1 MKYIIGLDMG
11 ITSVGFATMMLDEKD
26 EPCRILRMG
35 SRIFEAAE
43 NPKDGASLAA
53 PRRENRSMRRRLRRK
68 RHRKE
73 RIRAL
78 IVNHGIITAEQ
89 INEIYSSNHQLSD
102 IFQIRSEALDRCLSK
117 EEFVRLLIHLSQ
129 RRGFKSNRK
138 TDAQEKGS
146 EAGKLLTAVSANHQL
161 MAEKGY
167 RTIGEMLYKDEKFS
181 EHKRNKANDYSNTF
195 ARSEYEDEI
204 KAIFRAQQELN
215 NPFATDKLMEDYL
228 VIYLS
233 QRSFDEG
240 PGGKSPYG
248 GNQIEKMIGKCTFEE
263 NEKRAAKAT
272 YSFEYFNLLSKV
284 NSIKIVS
291 ADEKRLLTDAERQT
305 VIGLAF
311 SKNAINYA
319 SIRKA
324 LHLSEGERFN
334 ISYSR
339 SDKTADD
346 IEKKTKFTYLT
357 AFHTFKKAYG
367 SAFVDWPANKK
378 NRLAYALTAYK
389 NDSSIIAY
397 LTENGFD
404 KTEIEIALT
413 LPTFTK
419 WGNLSEK
426 ALNRIIPYLEQGMLY
441 NEACT
446 AAGYNFKA
454 DDKCTSIYLPTR
466 AHIPPEHRKRTDQIE
481 APELDE
487 ITNPVVRRAA
497 SQTIKVVNAL
507 IRERG
512 ESPCFVNIELARE
525 LGKDKAERSKIE
537 KGQKDNQATNDRIM
551 ERLKNEFGLLN
562 PTGQD
567 LIKLKL
573 WEEQDGRCPYSLKP
587 IVIERLFEPGYTD
600 IDHIIPYSLSFDD
613 TYNNKVLVMS
623 SENRQK
629 GNRIPMQYLEGE
641 RRDKFWLWV
650 DGSNLR
656 YKKKQNLLKEK
667 LTEDDLSGFKKRN
680 LQDTQYLSSFM
691 LKYLKKYLALSPN
704 STGRKNTIQA
714 VNGAATAYMRKRWGI
729 QKIRENGD
737 THHAVDAVVI
747 ACVTDGMVKRIS
759 EYAKYKETEY
769 QNPDTGEFFDVDKRT
784 GEVVDRFP
792 MPYRWFRDELLMRC
806 SEEPSRV
813 LHDKPLPNYATDEQI
828 APIFVSRMPKHKV
841 KGSAHKETIRKPYE
855 QDGQKYT
862 ISKVPLT
869 SLKLKNGEIENY
881 FNPGS
886 DTLLYDALKE
896 RLLSFGGDAKKAFAQ
911 PFHKPKSD
919 GTPGPVVKKV
929 KLKERATLSVPVQQN
944 TAVADNGSMVRV
956 DVFFVEGEGY
966 YLVPIYV
973 ADTVSNT
980 LPNRAIIAGKTYDL
994 WKEMNDQYFFFSL
1007 YPNDMIRVVSAK
1019 DIKLTIANKESTLP
1033 NSMTCRETFLYYKGT
1048 DISTGAITAVTHDNT
1063 YKLRGLGV
1071 KTLRKIEKYTVDVLG
1086 NIQRVKAETRTRFQ

>member
-11 ITSVGFATMMLDEKD
+11 IASVGFATMMLDEKD

-35 SRIFEAAE
+35 SRVFEAAE
-43 NPKDGASLAA
+43 HPKDGSSLAA

-73 RIRAL
+73 RIRSL
-78 IVNHGIITAEQ
+78 IVDNGIMTLEKIDG
-89 INEIYSSNHQLSD
+89 IYDAKNPLTD
-102 IFQIRSEALDRCLSK
+102 IYQIRAEALDRCLSV

-138 TDAQEKGS
+138 VDAQEKKS

-161 MAEKGY
+161 MTEKGY
-167 RTIGEMLYKDEKFS
+167 RTIGEMLYRDKKIFEC
-181 EHKRNKANDYSNTF
+181 KRNKADDYSNTF
-195 ARSEYEDEI
+195 ARSEYEEEI
-204 KAIFRAQQELN
+204 KAIFRSQQGLG
-215 NPFATDKLMEDYL
+215 NPYATDKLMEDYL
-228 VIYLS
+228 AIYLS

-240 PGGKSPYG
+240 PGGESPYG
-248 GNQIEKMIGKCTFEE
+248 GNQIEKMIGKCTLEPS
-263 NEKRAAKAT
+263 EKRAAKAT
-272 YSFEYFNLLSKV
+272 YSFEYFNLLTKV
-284 NSIKIVS
+284 NSIKIIS
-291 ADEKRLLTDAERQT
+291 DREKRTLSDGERQA
-305 VIGLAF
+305 VIQLAF

-319 SIRKA
+319 SLRKTI
-324 LHLSEGERFN
+324 HMTDSERFN
-334 ISYSR
+334 ISYSQ
-339 SDKTADD
+339 SDKTADE

-367 SAFVDWPANKK
+367 KAFVDWPTEKK
-378 NRLAYALTAYK
+378 NRLAYALTAYR
-389 NDSSIIAY
+389 NDSSIITY
-397 LTENGFD
+397 LTDNGFD

-426 ALNRIIPYLEQGMLY
+426 ALNKIIPYLEQGMLY
-441 NEACT
+441 HEACT

-454 DDKCTSIYLPTR
+454 DDTDKRMYLP
-466 AHIPPEHRKRTDQIE
+466 AHETD
-481 APELDE
+481 APELED
-487 ITNPVVRRAA
+487 IKNPVVRRAI
-497 SQTIKVVNAL
+497 SQTVKVINAL

-525 LGKDKAERSKIE
+525 LSKSRADRNKIE
-537 KGQKDNQATNDRIM
+537 KGQKENRANNDRIM
-551 ERLKNEFGLLN
+551 ERLKKEFGLLS

-573 WEEQDGRCPYSLKP
+573 WEEQDGVCPYSLKS
-587 IVIERLFEPGYTD
+587 ISIERLFEPGYTD
-600 IDHIIPYSLSFDD
+600 IDHIIPYSLCFDD

-629 GNRIPMQYLEGE
+629 SNRIPMQYLEGK
-641 RRDKFWLWV
+641 RRDDFRIWV
-650 DGSNLR
+650 ENSHLR
-656 YKKKQNLLKEK
+656 FKKKQNLLKET
-667 LTEDDLSGFKKRN
+667 LTADDLSGFKKRN

-691 LKYLKKYLALSPN
+691 MKYLKKYLALSPN

-714 VNGAATAYMRKRWGI
+714 VKGSATAYMRKRWGI

-747 ACVTDGMVKRIS
+747 ACVTSGMIKRIS
-759 EYAKYKETEY
+759 EYAKYKETKY
-769 QNPDTGEFFDVDKRT
+769 QNPDTGEYFDVDKRT
-784 GEVVDRFP
+784 GEVINRFP
-792 MPYRWFRDELLMRC
+792 MPYSWFRDELLMRC
-806 SEEPSRV
+806 SEDPSRI
-813 LHDKPLPNYATDEQI
+813 LHEKPLPNYATDEQI

-862 ISKVPLT
+862 ISKAPLT
-869 SLKLKNGEIENY
+869 SLKLKDGEIENY

-896 RLLSFGGDAKKAFAQ
+896 RLLAFNGDAKKAFAE
-911 PFHKPKSD
+911 PFRKPKSD
-919 GTPGPVVKKV
+919 GTPGPIVKKI
-929 KLKERATLSVPVQQN
+929 KLKEKATLTVPVQQN

-956 DVFFVEGEGY
+956 DVFYTEGDGY

-973 ADTVSNT
+973 ADTVSKI
-980 LPNRAIIAGKTYDL
+980 LPNRAIIAHKSYDE
-994 WKEMNDQYFFFSL
+994 WKEMNEDDFVFSL
-1007 YPNDMIRVVSAK
+1007 YPNDLVRIRFSK
-1019 DIKLTIANKESTLP
+1019 EIKLSLTQKDSTLP
-1033 NSMTCRETFLYYKGT
+1033 KERFTQEGLFYYRGT
-1048 DISTGAITAVTHDNT
+1048 NISGASISIINHDNT
-1063 YKLRGLGV
+1063 YTIESLGV
-1071 KTLRKIEKYTVDVLG
+1071 KRLPMIEKYQVDVLG
-1086 NIQRVKAETRTRFQ
+1086 NTSKIGRERRVGFK